1 MDEVLTKWVDKQIS
15 LLECEL
21 AFERQRGDADVGR
34 STCSDKPVVKVQD
47 VVSVTPSKGHY
58 IIDCELNVSSQENY
72 QYFSTG
78 DIVGFV
84 EGLKA
89 IVLSGIIADFTAP
102 HISVSVNSDPANIVL
117 QEEKKFSLIKLT
129 SDVTFK
135 RMKNALQ
142 YLKSPSGSP
151 GDALIPLLFGEAQP
165 AEVPLPPCILKDGE
179 IDFINDK
186 LHASQKE
193 AVVYSLKQKNI
204 AIIQGPPGTGKTT
217 TLVEIILQLVKAKQK
232 VIVTAPSNIAV
243 DNVLERLVRAKCR
256 AIRLGHPARMPETF
270 QQYSLDSV
278 IASSD
283 NAQILSEIRS
293 EIREVSRKLRRSSE
307 ETRGSVT
314 RRVKELRNEIK
325 RRELKTQKDVLFK
338 AEVVLCTLTT
348 ANYEG
353 PLKLLPPDH
362 FNVLVIDECSQG
374 MEAACWIALPRAS
387 KVIMAGDHMQ
397 LPPTVLNPE
406 STNILSVS
414 LMERAVKKWPY
425 HMLTHQFRMNET
437 IMEWVSKRIYKGQL
451 TADASVAKHLMKD
464 LPSVAENDETGTP
477 VLFIDT
483 AGMDYEESVDDEGSY
498 SNEEEAN
505 IVAALVRRLLEAN
518 VPNEGI
524 AVITPYSN
532 QVQLLR
538 SMLTEKS
545 HVEVKTVDGFQG
557 REKEAVILSLVRTN
571 REGNL
576 GFLTDKRRLNVAVS
590 RARRFLGVVGD
601 SVTVSNDETIKSL
614 LDYIEEHGTVL
625 TPDFYTE
632 EEGPQK
638 AVSQSSPAIKK
649 LPTRTKTKTSTKES
663 SSKPAGTKPCDKDV
677 SSQSKLHKSQQST
690 KSDTL
695 VQDNIKELHEDVT
708 NEAASS
714 MKNTVS
720 DTKKWKLELEKI
732 FLVPNSVSEHHFK
745 NLTSYERMLIHE
757 AADILNLEHE
767 SVGEGK
773 NRYIVVR
780 KAANKKQNSS
790 AASVVQKSGENKTE
804 NEVLCRAT
812 SSSKGKS
819 KDNVRETNLSDILQ
833 QVTGSSKI
841 NKPSVKKKNVNT
853 IDKLKDDDFDSVISH
868 FQKMNTRCN
877 FEHCKKS
884 TELISSTCIHCRLC
898 FCFEHALPEVHGCGE
913 AARKHA
919 RQIFKHPPTVKSDDH
934 HRNQKLKKLHTKL
947 KEKNDERKAKPKK
960 N

>member
-1 MDEVLTKWVDKQIS
+1 MEEVLTKWVDKQIS

-34 STCSDKPVVKVQD
+34 STCPDKPVIKVLD

-58 IIDCELNVSSQENY
+58 VIDCELNVSSQENY

-84 EGLKA
+84 EGPKTV
-89 IVLSGIIADFTAP
+89 VLSGIIADFTAP
-102 HISVSVNSDPANIVL
+102 HISVSVNNDPSNIVL
-117 QEEKKFSLIKLT
+117 QEEKKFSIIKLT

-151 GDALIPLLFGEAQP
+151 GDALIPLLFGNAQP
-165 AEVPLPPCILKDGE
+165 VEVPVPPSLLKDGE
-179 IDFINDK
+179 IDFISGN

-193 AVVYSLKQKNI
+193 AVAYSLKQKHI

-307 ETRGSVT
+307 ETRDSVT

-348 ANYEG
+348 ANYDG

-362 FNVLVIDECSQG
+362 FDVLVIDECSQG

-406 STNILSVS
+406 STNVLSVS
-414 LMERAVKKWPY
+414 LMERAVKEWPY

-437 IMEWVSKRIYKGQL
+437 IMKWVSEKIYNGQL

-464 LPSVAENDETGTP
+464 LPCVTENDETGTP
-477 VLFIDT
+477 MLFIDT

-505 IVAALVRRLLEAN
+505 IVAALVHRLLEAN

-538 SMLTEKS
+538 SLLTGKS

-614 LDYIEEHGTVL
+614 LDYIGEHGTVL
-625 TPDFYTE
+625 TPDFYTGN
-632 EEGPQK
+632 EGAQK
-638 AVSQSSPAIKK
+638 SVSQSSPAIKK
-649 LPTRTKTKTSTKES
+649 LPGRTKTKPSKKES
-663 SSKPAGTKPCDKDV
+663 SSMPAANKTCNKDL
-677 SSQSKLHKSQQST
+677 SAQSRLHKSQQPT
-690 KSDTL
+690 KPDSHI
-695 VQDNIKELHEDVT
+695 QDNNKELHEHVT
-708 NEAASS
+708 SEATSTS
-714 MKNTVS
+714 DIKTTVS
-720 DTKKWKLELEKI
+720 ETEKWKLELEKI
-732 FLVPNSVSEHHFK
+732 FLVPNGASEHHFK

-757 AADILNLEHE
+757 AAENLNLEHE

-780 KAANKKQNSS
+780 KPASKKQNCSEPS
-790 AASVVQKSGENKTE
+790 DMQKSDENKNE
-804 NEVLCRAT
+804 NILCRT
-812 SSSKGKS
+812 KSSNKGKI
-819 KDNVRETNLSDILQ
+819 KDEDREANVPGTRKSD
-833 QVTGSSKI
+833 
-841 NKPSVKKKNVNT
+841 KPGVKKKNVNAL
-853 IDKLKDDDFDSVISH
+853 DKLKDDDFDSVISH
-868 FQKMNTRCN
+868 FQKMNTKCN
-877 FEHCKKS
+877 YEDCRKS
-884 TELISSTCIHCRLC
+884 TELISSTCIHCRLR

-919 RQIFKHPPTVKSDDH
+919 RQTFKHPPPVKSDDH

-947 KEKNDERKAKPKK
+947 KEKNDERKAKTK
-960 N
+960 NK